1 MNIIYSRLFEVSI
14 LHDYFREGVA
24 QGIRLIPTQET
35 EEKLRKGRMVVRNTP
50 QGVVV
55 LFRTE
60 QDLTTP
66 EVPLLPPMDLYF
78 FIHSTNSPQFFAVT
92 QLTKGSRTYQSGDF
106 LAFQNSPANASA
118 DPENPEKIQ
127 LDLWDGARGKTFT
140 TRITLNPEPSKV
152 ILQVRN
158 ASGEKIPSAIDATG
172 APLPLDMEITPDD
185 NGEFLFRIDLKG
197 KSEGNYTLTLR
208 NEADTEDLWKKEY
221 FLTLDPEVKN
231 ALGVL
236 KIAYRATPNH
246 LYGEREYF
254 AIDLKRKATKWTYII
269 VNQNKKIELAAAQ
282 LSILDKGNPPDSPYA
297 TYNFQQVGTAPNAEV
312 KINNAETVIFKSQVP
327 IPFFESPKLNL
338 ELRRKP
344 GNRVLFGNLPNP
356 SRTGAIKINP
366 GEEISEIYVFI

>member
-14 LHDYFREGVA
+14 LHDYFKEGVA

-35 EEKLRKGRMVVRNTP
+35 LEKLRKGRMLVRNTP
-50 QGVVV
+50 RGMLV
-55 LFRTE
+55 LFRAE
-60 QDLTTP
+60 LDLITP
-66 EVPLLPPMDLYF
+66 EVPLIPPLDLYF
-78 FIHSTNSPQFFAVT
+78 FVQSTNSPQFFAVT
-92 QLTKGSRTYQSGDF
+92 QLTKDSRSYQSGDF
-106 LAFQNSPANASA
+106 LAFQNSPVHASTNS
-118 DPENPEKIQ
+118 ENPEKIL

-140 TRITLNPEPSKV
+140 SRIKLDPEPSKV
-152 ILQVRN
+152 FLQVRDGL
-158 ASGEKIPSAIDATG
+158 GEKIPSGLDDTG
-172 APLPLDMEITPDD
+172 TPLPLNLEITPDD
-185 NGEFLFRIDLKG
+185 KGEFLFRIDLKG

-208 NEADTEDLWKKEY
+208 NEADTEDLWRKEY
-221 FLTLDPEVKN
+221 FLTLDPEVKY

-236 KIAYRATPNH
+236 KISYRAAPNN
-246 LYGEREYF
+246 LYGEREYY

-269 VNQNKKIELAAAQ
+269 VSQNKKIDLAAAQ
-282 LSILDKGNPPDSPYA
+282 LSILDKGNPPDSPYG